1 MLNTLHREVAIK
13 VVAGRANLSTFKL
26 VTNKTATSD
35 IQMAGWLED
44 AYWNRK
50 NG

>member
-26 VTNKTATSD
+26 VTNKTSD

-44 AYWNRK
+44 AHWNR
-50 NG
+50 